1 MSGTR
6 VRTSPPILPTLGAAV
21 VLALAGASVLLTL
34 YGPEPPGMTSA
45 DTLFFLALSVPLPV
59 ALGAMGWLIAWR
71 SQGHPV
77 GLLMVGSAVCLAVM
91 FASGEYQL
99 VSADGPTGLP
109 GATFAGWLSS
119 WMTTPALAMLGI
131 FVPLLF
137 PTGRFLTPRWRRLG
151 LILVGV
157 VVVGTVTTAFL
168 PGSAG
173 NGGNLDNPFGI
184 PQAAPLLEVLNTAF
198 DLCAPVAF
206 GAGLISLAL
215 RFRRGDVRERR
226 QIKLFAYPAIF
237 AIAALLVSIFDP
249 AGLGDVAWQVAL
261 LALTGIPVAIAVAIV
276 RHGLFDIDRLI
287 SRTLAYAVLTTF
299 LLALYGL
306 VVLGTEPIFAS
317 LTGGTDLAVA
327 AATLTAAALFQ
338 PLRRR
343 IQGAVDRR
351 FDRARYDA
359 ERTVSAFGNRLR
371 DEVEL
376 DAVGASL
383 VGTVTG
389 TLQPTRVGLWL
400 RRTA

>member
-1 MSGTR
+1 M
-6 VRTSPPILPTLGAAV
+6 
-21 VLALAGASVLLTL
+21 
-34 YGPEPPGMTSA
+34 
-45 DTLFFLALSVPLPV
+45 
-59 ALGAMGWLIAWR
+59 
-71 SQGHPV
+71 
-77 GLLMVGSAVCLAVM
+77 
-91 FASGEYQL
+91 
-99 VSADGPTGLP
+99 
-109 GATFAGWLSS
+109 
-119 WMTTPALAMLGI
+119 
-131 FVPLLF
+131 
-137 PTGRFLTPRWRRLG
+137 
-151 LILVGV
+151 
-157 VVVGTVTTAFL
+157 
-168 PGSAG
+168 
-173 NGGNLDNPFGI
+173 
-184 PQAAPLLEVLNTAF
+184 AF

-226 QIKLFAYPAIF
+226 QIKLFAYPAVF

-287 SRTLAYAVLTTF
+287 SRTLAYAVLTAL

-306 VVLGTEPIFAS
+306 VILAAEPIVTAF
-317 LTGGTDLAVA
+317 TGGTDLAVA
-327 AATLTAAALFQ
+327 AATLAAAIIFQ

-343 IQGAVDRR
+343 IQGVVDRR

>member
-1 MSGTR
+1 M
-6 VRTSPPILPTLGAAV
+6 SPPILPTLGAAV
-21 VLALAGASVLLTL
+21 VLALAAASVLLTL

-77 GLLMVGSAVCLAVM
+77 GLLMIGSAVCLAVM
-91 FASGEYQL
+91 FASSEYQL
-99 VSADGPTGLP
+99 VSAEGPTGLP

-173 NGGNLDNPFGI
+173 NGGNFDNPFGI
-184 PQAAPLLEVLNTAF
+184 SQAAPLLEVLNMAF

-226 QIKLFAYPAIF
+226 QIKLFAYPAVF

-287 SRTLAYAVLTTF
+287 SRTLAYAVLTAL

-306 VVLGTEPIFAS
+306 VILAAEPIVTAF
-317 LTGGTDLAVA
+317 TGGTDLAVA
-327 AATLTAAALFQ
+327 VATLAAAIVFQ

-343 IQGAVDRR
+343 IQGVVDRR

-359 ERTVSAFGNRLR
+359 ELTAAAFASALRT
-371 DEVEL
+371 EVEL
-376 DAVGASL
+376 EAVRRDL
-383 VGTVTG
+383 VEVVSRTMRPVSA
-389 TLQPTRVGLWL
+389 GLWL
-400 RRTA
+400 RER